1 MTHASS
7 SEAATG
13 PKDHYATL
21 GVPRTATHD
30 EIRHAYRKLARKFH
44 PDVSQEP
51 NAQAQFMAAAE
62 AHEALIDTDRRA
74 AHDEAWRQHALDR
87 AYAQTAADAQTQEDA
102 FEALF
107 ARAAGRSRRREGPRH
122 REPVPGR
129 DHHASIEIALLDSYH
144 GARRTVSLQMPVV
157 DAVGRAS
164 LQTRHL
170 EVDIPK
176 GVRPGQRLRL
186 AGQGEPGE
194 AGAAAGDLYLDIT
207 LQAHALFRVEG
218 RDVQVDLP
226 TAPWEAVL
234 GATVTAP
241 TPEGDVQLTIPPG
254 STPGRRLRLKG
265 RGLPG
270 HPPGDLY
277 AVLRITLPPA
287 STEAERQAYQ
297 AMAQAFAHYQP
308 RPALEA

>member
-1 MTHASS
+1 MTHASPS
-7 SEAATG
+7 GASG

-21 GVPRTATHD
+21 GVARTATHD
-30 EIRHAYRKLARKFH
+30 EIRKAYRKLARKFH

-51 NAQAQFMAAAE
+51 DAQAQFMAAAE

-87 AYAQTAADAQTQEDA
+87 TYAQAAAEAHRQEEDP
-102 FEALF
+102 FEAMF
-107 ARAAGRSRRREGPRH
+107 AHAAGRSRRREG
-122 REPVPGR
+122 
-129 DHHASIEIALLDSYH
+129 L
-144 GARRTVSLQMPVV
+144 
-157 DAVGRAS
+157 
-164 LQTRHL
+164 
-170 EVDIPK
+170 
-176 GVRPGQRLRL
+176 RPGQRLRL
-186 AGQGEPGE
+186 AGQGGAGE
-194 AGAAAGDLYLDIT
+194 DGAAAGDLYLDIT
-207 LQAHALFRVEG
+207 LQPHPLFRVDG

-270 HPPGDLY
+270 HPAGDLY
-277 AVLRITLPPA
+277 AVLHIALPPA
-287 STEAERQAYQ
+287 TTEDERQAYQ
-297 AMAQAFAHYQP
+297 AMAQAFPRYQP
-308 RPALEA
+308 RPEAPA